1 MRPLKRK
8 PVSKRG
14 SAREFRSNATR
25 TKAVNMRGAPMRG
38 GIRL

>member
-8 PVSKRG
+8 PVSK
-14 SAREFRSNATR
+14 SKSTR
-25 TKAVNMRGAPMRG
+25 TFNNRAVRTNPINIFPNPMRG

>member
-14 SAREFRSNATR
+14 SARQFRGNTSR
-25 TKAVNMRGAPMRG
+25 THPLNMKGPMRG
-38 GIRL
+38 GIRI